1 MRKTNTFFASATWYE
16 DDEVT
21 VRSRHREPLRGRLCA
36 GGGMSNE
43 AANAVDHLNA
53 KYKDEP
59 VV

>member
-1 MRKTNTFFASATWYE
+1 MEKTNTFFASATWYE
-16 DDEVT
+16 DDEVFFH
-21 VRSRHREPLRGRLCA
+21 RPYREPLRGRRCGA
-36 GGGMSNE
+36 SGISNE